1 MRKRT
6 KILLIVLIVIGII
19 SLLGTYFI
27 RQINQEMNELT
38 VSKIP
43 TINLSNI
50 EDGTYMGTY
59 QSMLITVKLEV
70 VIQNHVITNI
80 TIMEH
85 QNGQGDSAEVIIDDV
100 INMQSIEVDFISG
113 ASYSS
118 KAILLAI
125 GDALS

>member
-1 MRKRT
+1 MHKRT

-38 VSKIP
+38 VSEIP